1 MKMTIIKVHEHPI
14 AVLESIDPP
23 LSTVQDALDL
33 MVNADYQGARKI
45 MIKKE
50 HLHPDFFDLKT
61 RLAGEMLQKF
71 VNYYMKLA
79 VIGDFSEYKS
89 KNFRDFMYESNKA
102 GQIVFAEDTQA
113 AVKFLT
119 RD

>member
-1 MKMTIIKVHEHPI
+1 MKLTIHKINNISLAALEAADHAI
-14 AVLESIDPP
+14 AN
-23 LSTVQDALDL
+23 VQDTLDL
-33 MVNADYQGARKI
+33 IANADYQGARKI

-79 VIGDFSEYKS
+79 VIGDFSEYQS

-102 GQIVFAEDTQA
+102 GQIFFAGTVDEA
-113 AVKFLT
+113 IKHLT
-119 RD
+119 R